1 MDRSLCSLLLEHILV
16 LGGELLD
23 DMVDKKK
30 PLPQFPGL
38 LSCVF
43 TLAPV
48 VDRSYLLIIK
58 TLSTWIPNGYG
69 ISLL

>member
-1 MDRSLCSLLLEHILV
+1 M

-30 PLPQFPGL
+30 ALPQFPGL

-43 TLAPV
+43 TLAPL
-48 VDRSYLLIIK
+48 VDHSYLLIIK
-58 TLSTWIPNGYG
+58 TLSSWIPNGYDLK
-69 ISLL
+69 ISALFSLL